1 MAKNPQ
7 RWPSSLQGYSAV
19 AFASS
24 ISRCR
29 WSRRR
34 RRFSCRR
41 CSRRPRR
48 SRWRKISSY
57 DERGPAW
64 YWNNIACGE
73 HTGTHF
79 DAPIHWVTGK
89 DYPNNAT
96 HNIPVQKFIG
106 PACVIDVADR
116 VRENADF
123 LVTVDVVKAWE
134 ASMARSARRVGAD
147 PHRLVEAHRRR
158 ALPQYPRGR
167 AAYAG
172 LSSAVRALPGEGAR
186 HSRVGVETVGT
197 DAGQA
202 ATFDPMFPCHT
213 IMHGSNRFGLASLMN
228 LDQLPA
234 TGAIVIAPPL
244 KIVNGSGSPLRVL
257 ALVPGLNWAHDETM
271 RRIHHPGAAKM
282 RASAELKSSGSGLPM
297 PASASRSSPRD

>member
-1 MAKNPQ
+1 MTQVINKSSALLTDLAASIVNGGIRVVDLTVPLEPATPTIQLPPQ
-7 RWPSSLQGYSAV
+7 FAPSKP
-19 AFASS
+19 FALEE
-24 ISRCR
+24 ISH
-29 WSRRR
+29 
-34 RRFSCRR
+34 
-41 CSRRPRR
+41 
-48 SRWRKISSY
+48 Y
-57 DERGPAW
+57 DQRGPAW

-106 PACVIDVADR
+106 PACVIDVTDR
-116 VRENADF
+116 VRENVDF

-134 ASMARSARRVGAD
+134 SRHGAI
-147 PHRLVEAHRRR
+147 
-158 ALPQYPRGR
+158 PRGAWVLIR
-167 AAYAG
+167 TDWSKRTGAERFLNIREDG
-172 LSSAVRALPGEGAR
+172 PHTPGFHPQCVPFLAKERDILG
-186 HSRVGVETVGT
+186 VGVETVGT

-234 TGAIVIAPPL
+234 TGAVVIAPPL

-257 ALVPGLNWAHDETM
+257 ALVPM
-271 RRIHHPGAAKM
+271 
-282 RASAELKSSGSGLPM
+282 
-297 PASASRSSPRD
+297 

>member
-1 MAKNPQ
+1 MAQVGKATLAELAAGILGGGIRVVDLTVPLEPATPTIQLPPQ
-7 RWPSSLQGYSAV
+7 FAPSKPFSMEE
-19 AFASS
+19 
-24 ISRCR
+24 IS
-29 WSRRR
+29 
-34 RRFSCRR
+34 
-41 CSRRPRR
+41 
-48 SRWRKISSY
+48 KY
-57 DERGPAW
+57 DQRGPAW

-106 PACVIDVADR
+106 PACVIDVSDR

-134 ASMARSARRVGAD
+134 SRHGGIPQGAWVLIRTDWSKRTGAERFLNIGAD
-147 PHRLVEAHRRR
+147 GPHTPGFH
-158 ALPQYPRGR
+158 PQCVPFLAKERDILG
-167 AAYAG
+167 
-172 LSSAVRALPGEGAR
+172 
-186 HSRVGVETVGT
+186 VGVETVGT

-228 LDQLPA
+228 LDQLPP
-234 TGAIVIAPPL
+234 TGAVVIAPPL

-257 ALVPGLNWAHDETM
+257 ALVP
-271 RRIHHPGAAKM
+271 
-282 RASAELKSSGSGLPM
+282 S
-297 PASASRSSPRD
+297 